1 MGFPA
6 SHLWR
11 HRGVTIGKTSGIPDS
26 RWLTIRHF
34 RGDQFEKNCSKS
46 DFSWFNRT
54 ARAFFFKWLSWFL
67 RYVLAFRTHV
77 LKTHVLEHAF
87 WWILFSNNLW
97 FIKFTH
103 HDMLA
108 RLLGWS
114 GFWFAIQPSKH
125 NSTCQPSNFNCALLR
140 RLSDGFGWD
149 FLYVTHEV
157 GPETF
162 FVPQKTGLRA
172 FTGSKC

>member
-26 RWLTIRHF
+26 RWLNIRHF
-34 RGDQFEKNCSKS
+34 RFDQFEKNCSKS

-103 HDMLA
+103 HDMFS

-114 GFWFAIQPSKH
+114 GFLFAIQPSKQ
-125 NSTCQPSNFNCALLR
+125 NSTCQPSILFVHFRGVFPMALGEISCMSQM
-140 RLSDGFGWD
+140 RLGLKP
-149 FLYVTHEV
+149 FLC
-157 GPETF
+157 PK
-162 FVPQKTGLRA
+162 KTDWKPLQA
-172 FTGSKC
+172 